1 MLHANVRSLAANHD
15 KLTSLISDLRHNF
28 HLLGISET
36 KIMAGID
43 PVANVSVAGYNYISQ
58 PSNQNAGGVGFYIRS
73 DCELH
78 SRDNLSISTADFE
91 CLWIEIHSKFH
102 RNTLCSVIY
111 RHPNSN
117 LENFTNFPTKAM
129 DKISKEN
136 KIFYFFICAC
146 LLIFFDCNLIGCSS
160 GRLFTIS

>member
-15 KLTSLISDLRHNF
+15 KLTSLISDLTHNF

-36 KIMAGID
+36 KIRLMAGID

-73 DCELH
+73 DCELY

-91 CLWIEIHSKFH
+91 CLWIEIHSKSH

-136 KIFYFFICAC
+136 KICILMGVEILILIC
-146 LLIFFDCNLIGCSS
+146 
-160 GRLFTIS
+160 

>member
-15 KLTSLISDLRHNF
+15 KLTSLISDLTHNF

-36 KIMAGID
+36 KIRLMAGID

-78 SRDNLSISTADFE
+78 SRDNLAFLQQILSVCGLKST
-91 CLWIEIHSKFH
+91 INPTEI
-102 RNTLCSVIY
+102 RY
-111 RHPNSN
+111 AR
-117 LENFTNFPTKAM
+117 
-129 DKISKEN
+129 
-136 KIFYFFICAC
+136 
-146 LLIFFDCNLIGCSS
+146 
-160 GRLFTIS
+160 

>member
-15 KLTSLISDLRHNF
+15 KLTSLISDLTHNF

-136 KIFYFFICAC
+136 KICI
-146 LLIFFDCNLIGCSS
+146 LMGVEILILSC
-160 GRLFTIS
+160 

>member
-15 KLTSLISDLRHNF
+15 KLTSLISDLTHNF

-36 KIMAGID
+36 KIRPMAGID

-91 CLWIEIHSKFH
+91 CLWIEIHSKSH

-111 RHPNSN
+111 IDI
-117 LENFTNFPTKAM
+117 LIVIW
-129 DKISKEN
+129 KI
-136 KIFYFFICAC
+136 
-146 LLIFFDCNLIGCSS
+146 LLIFRQKPWIKFLKKIK
-160 GRLFTIS
+160 FVF

>member
-1 MLHANVRSLAANHD
+1 MLHANVRSLAANHV
-15 KLTSLISDLRHNF
+15 KLTSLISHLTHNF
-28 HLLGISET
+28 HLLDISET
-36 KIMAGID
+36 KIRPMAGID
-43 PVANVSVAGYNYISQ
+43 PVANISVAGYNYISQ
-58 PSNQNAGGVGFYIRS
+58 SSNQHAGGVGFYIRS

-91 CLWIEIHSKFH
+91 CLWIEIHSKSH
-102 RNTLCSVIY
+102 RNITLCSVIY

-136 KIFYFFICAC
+136 KICVLMGVEILILIC
-146 LLIFFDCNLIGCSS
+146 
-160 GRLFTIS
+160 